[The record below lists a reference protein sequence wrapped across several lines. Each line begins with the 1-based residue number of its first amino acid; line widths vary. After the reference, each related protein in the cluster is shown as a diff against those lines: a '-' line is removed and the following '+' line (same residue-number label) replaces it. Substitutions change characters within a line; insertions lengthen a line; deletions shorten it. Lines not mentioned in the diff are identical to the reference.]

1 MRPIACGCSRRAFL
15 GGLSALACGPAL
27 AQGSTPPPHRPP
39 HRVDVHHHLT
49 PPDYVA
55 RVAPRATI
63 APPQANWTVAR
74 TLDDMDRAGTETAIL
89 SVTSPGFWFGDA
101 PEARDQA
108 RDLARASN
116 DYAATLVRD
125 HGRRFGSFAALPMP
139 DVDGTLREIAHALDV
154 LRADGVAMF
163 TSYGGKWLGD
173 PAFAPVF
180 EELNRRRAVVYTH
193 PNSSACCTNLMGAL
207 APDPMIEFGTDTT
220 RTIASLVFGGF
231 AQRCPDVRLIFSHAG
246 GTMPFLIER
255 FEFQARVPSVAP
267 RFPDGV
273 RPILRRFHY
282 DTAQASNTAAM
293 DGLRRLV
300 PVSQIVFGT
309 DYPYRTSL
317 EHVENLA
324 GCGFDAAEM
333 RAIERDNARALL
345 PRLAA

>member
-1 MRPIACGCSRRAFL
+1 MGVVGCACSRRAFL
-15 GGLSALACGPAL
+15 GGLSALACGHAL
-27 AQGSTPPPHRPP
+27 AQGAPGRPSP
-39 HRVDVHHHLT
+39 YRVDVHHHLT
-49 PPDYVA
+49 PPGYVA
-55 RVAPRATI
+55 RAARHATI
-63 APPQANWTVAR
+63 APPQAGWTIEKTVE
-74 TLDDMDRAGTETAIL
+74 DMDRAGTETAIL

-101 PEARDQA
+101 TEA

-116 DYAATLVRD
+116 DYAAGLVRD

-139 DVDGTLREIAHALDV
+139 DVEGTLREIEYALDT

-173 PAFAPVF
+173 PSFAPVF
-180 EELNRRRAVVYTH
+180 EELNGRRAVVYTH
-193 PNSSACCTNLMGAL
+193 PNSAACCTNLMGAL
-207 APDPMIEFGTDTT
+207 VPDPMIEFGTDTT
-220 RTIASLVFGGF
+220 RTIASWVFGGF
-231 AQRCPDVRLIFSHAG
+231 AQRFPDVRLIFSHAG

-267 RFPDGV
+267 HFLDGV
-273 RPILRRFHY
+273 RPILRRYHY
-282 DTAQASNTAAM
+282 DTAQASNPAAM

-309 DYPYRTSL
+309 DYPYRTST

-345 PRLAA
+345 PRLSA

>member
-1 MRPIACGCSRRAFL
+1 MPMTACGCSRRAFFR
-15 GGLSALACGPAL
+15 GAAGAAALACGPAV
-27 AQGSTPPPHRPP
+27 AQAPP

-49 PPDYVA
+49 PPAWVQ
-55 RVAPRATI
+55 RLSPRMPLAPVQRD
-63 APPQANWTVAR
+63 WTVAK

-89 SVTSPGFWFGDA
+89 SVTSPGLWFGDA
-101 PEARDQA
+101 AEA

-125 HGRRFGSFAALPMP
+125 HGRRFGSFAALPLP
-139 DVDGTLREIAHALDV
+139 DVDGALAEIAYALDT
-154 LRADGVAMF
+154 LKADGIAMF

-173 PAFAPVF
+173 PSFAPVF

-193 PNSSACCTNLMGAL
+193 PNSSACCTNLMGAI

-220 RTIASLVFGGF
+220 RTIASFLFGGF
-231 AQRCPDVRLIFSHAG
+231 AQRFPDVRLIFSHAG

-255 FEFQARVPSVAP
+255 FEFQARIPAVAA
-267 RFPDGV
+267 RFPQGV
-273 RPILRRFHY
+273 RPILRRFLY

-300 PVSQIVFGT
+300 PVSQIVYGT
-309 DYPYRTSL
+309 DFPYRTSI

-324 GCGFDAAEM
+324 TCGFSAAEL